1 MSLQPRL
8 HILGPRV
15 FLAKEHFAR
24 LFGDGARLEF
34 RQALGKQAGF
44 LGVQEVAAATAL
56 GRLAGIPVVG
66 PLGGPSRLECPAG
79 AAAALGLLPPVR
91 HSGDVDG
98 APRVTLVGPRGH
110 VELDHGVISLT
121 RTLELSRENARRL
134 GLLDGDTVVCALRSR
149 RRPDVRE
156 AVRDAIL
163 TEIFVRVG
171 EEWEL
176 DLLLDAD
183 DAHALRLEDGDSAR
197 LLSTGLAQ
205 PGPGWLPTGRLVGE
219 REVRAARE
227 QGLRIRVVRGML
239 LTPAARE
246 LGKEWGLLD
255 LEDHPGRRS

>member
-24 LFGDGARLEF
+24 LFGEGARLEF

-44 LGVQEVAAATAL
+44 LGVQEVAAATPL

-79 AAAALGLLPPVR
+79 AAAALGLEPPVR
-91 HSGDVDG
+91 HSGDVEG
-98 APRVTLVGPRGH
+98 APRVTLLGPRGH
-110 VELDHGVISLT
+110 VELEHGVISLT
-121 RTLELSRENARRL
+121 RRLELSRENARRL

-149 RRPDVRE
+149 RRAEVRE

-163 TEIFVRVG
+163 AEIHVHVG
-171 EEWEL
+171 DEWEL
-176 DLLLDAD
+176 DLLLDTD
-183 DAHALRLEDGDSAR
+183 DAHALRLAEGDTAR
-197 LLSTGLAQ
+197 LLTTGLAEH
-205 PGPGWLPTGRLVGE
+205 GPGWLPTGRLVGE
-219 REVRAARE
+219 RDVRAARE
-227 QGLRIRVVRGML
+227 QGLRIRVARGML

-246 LGKEWGLLD
+246 LGREWDLLVFEGD
-255 LEDHPGRRS
+255 PTRRS